1 MQKVAF
7 FTQEQ
12 AFALIHLLIEKE
24 EIVFPK
30 LDKSWAENEVRIDQ
44 LDGIG
49 ETLLALLRQ
58 LTGDPGIK
66 PSEAGDLM
74 KLVKEHD
81 EKLKKEMD
89 QFAEFLEDSKV
100 NPSDRN

>member
-12 AFALIHLLIEKE
+12 AYALIHLLVEKG
-24 EIVFPK
+24 EITFPK
-30 LDKSWAENEVRIDQ
+30 LDKTWAPNDARIDR

-66 PSEAGDLM
+66 PSEAPDLM
-74 KLVKEHD
+74 ELVKKYD
-81 EKLKKEMD
+81 EEEED
-89 QFAEFLEDSKV
+89 AFDEFLENSKV
-100 NPSDRN
+100 TPSDRT

>member
-12 AFALIHLLIEKE
+12 AYALIHLLVEKGD
-24 EIVFPK
+24 IVFPK
-30 LDKSWAENEVRIDQ
+30 LDKTWAPNDARIDR

-58 LTGDPGIK
+58 LTGDPGIN
-66 PSEAGDLM
+66 PSEAPDLM
-74 KLVKEHD
+74 KLVKKYD
-81 EKLKKEMD
+81 EEEED
-89 QFAEFLEDSKV
+89 AFDEFLKDSKV
-100 NPSDRN
+100 NPSDRT

>member
-12 AFALIHLLIEKE
+12 AYALIHLLVEKGD
-24 EIVFPK
+24 IVFPK
-30 LDKSWAENEVRIDQ
+30 LDKTWAKNEDRVNK

-49 ETLLALLRQ
+49 EALLALLRQ

-66 PSEAGDLM
+66 PSEAPDLM
-74 KLVKEHD
+74 KLIKEHE
-81 EKLKKEMD
+81 EKEKKD
-89 QFAEFLEDSKV
+89 LEDKFATLHGI
-100 NPSDRN
+100 NPSAQ

>member
-12 AFALIHLLIEKE
+12 AYALIHLLVEKGD
-24 EIVFPK
+24 IVFPK
-30 LDKSWAENEVRIDQ
+30 LDKTWAPNDARIDR

-58 LTGDPGIK
+58 LTGDPGIN
-66 PSEAGDLM
+66 PSEAPDLM
-74 KLVKEHD
+74 ELVKKYD
-81 EKLKKEMD
+81 EEEED
-89 QFAEFLEDSKV
+89 AFDEFLENSKV
-100 NPSDRN
+100 TPSDRT